1 MGLKKYENTFS
12 NSNNDIKQ
20 ASDLKLLQLKLNQA
34 IDWTLSYISDLA
46 LSRIDTYKKNYFGTS
61 DIFLDIDTLAMGADE
76 FKLLGKILRVNQEV
90 KTNPY
95 ELIQQVANVE
105 NCIINRINKIKSFNR
120 RHSGESSITAEYLGV
135 NMLEIKDPQTLN
147 DMFKVDINRF
157 FAEEGYAQEKIK
169 QYDAVM
175 QSFNPL
181 RIIRDV
187 PHYRGYWETVYC
199 AAKGA

>member
-1 MGLKKYENTFS
+1 
-12 NSNNDIKQ
+12 
-20 ASDLKLLQLKLNQA
+20 
-34 IDWTLSYISDLA
+34 
-46 LSRIDTYKKNYFGTS
+46 
-61 DIFLDIDTLAMGADE
+61 MGADE

-135 NMLEIKDPQTLN
+135 DMLSIKDPQTLN
-147 DMFKVDINRF
+147 DMYKVDIDRF

-181 RIIRDV
+181 RVIHDV